1 MHYSKK
7 RNSTTK
13 LHLNK
18 YELIEEI
25 QNEEMNKEC
34 FDCGSENPEYI
45 SINNGIFLCKNCIYY
60 HYKFPDYIS
69 TLIKNNL
76 EILGEKELKYLFYGG
91 NKRLSNYMYI
101 KFPDLK
107 QYQPDIL
114 YKSDELKFYRNK
126 LATIVNE
133 SEMADNKLFLSQ
145 NNFYHSMT
153 DKRTKNKFGL
163 DENNN
168 LYNNND
174 LKRKYNYRKIPVN
187 KSRDLNEK
195 YSSKTERPLKSM
207 ANTTR
212 KQYKKRLI
220 PNRSPISR
228 NHVDSCKNSP
238 SLREN
243 RFFNESNY
251 FSNDPNSIKR
261 KTFEKIKYNTNNDRF
276 DCGNNSGN
284 YTNTNSMLNNSSND
298 DKYMNYSYK
307 GQNINYRN
315 YISNTI
321 NANSPNNNNLSV
333 NFKTENS
340 ERDSKS
346 PLVGKDYLGGVG
358 YNYNSKLSKYQ
369 SFYNK
374 YNFEIP
380 NKLVLSNQGNKSLIL
395 PSERVYSKPKLPKY
409 KVPESRNKKIRLN
422 SQILNDLDNKNYLT
436 IQNMNSDKIRKK
448 LWIKSSSPR
457 LFGKEGNSLSPD
469 FIFDSNKNTPLRL
482 DDLEQRNSIKENG
495 KNNFIFDKNKKYD
508 EIKIKYDINENGENL
523 VVKVEENNNNGE
535 INNEK
540 KENGMNENENNC
552 GNHHEFVNGN
562 ESNDNFVIN
571 GNNSQNKFIS
581 VKRKENESNTTNKLK
596 TEPLNKY
603 LNNVFSEK
611 PLDPINVMGNSNE
624 IKMQENDEINS
635 KDIINFLFSN
645 EHNIKQ
651 VNDRNKKIKNRHK
664 RNKKIVKR
672 EKEERLKME
681 KEEKIQKEREN
692 KQKMEEEER
701 KNQFKKKFTKKERLK
716 MIQEERLMM
725 EQEEI
730 KRKKEKENEDKVI
743 KEEAEEDEQ
752 DDDEIDQKPNEIEK
766 IEERLEE
773 EEMDLDENENEN
785 GEQKIEENNEDQKI
799 KQNNEEL
806 INENEEKEKEK
817 EKEKLKNEKEDFTK
831 TEVNNENNED
841 NTIVKEENLKREN
854 DNKIIIEENK
864 VKDSKDVDI
873 GENNI
878 IKNKDKD
885 KEKDKNEEENKKKTE
900 ITEIK
905 NDKINKNETKE
916 KIESKEDKKLYRNI
930 QIINK
935 INSKEFK
942 DKENEKKLFENKIN
956 KQINNRNKGNDER
969 KENASNGKSTNI
981 SSENKEFKDNKEIK
995 EIKENAHNYKT
1006 LDIDET
1012 FKNSIRNKY
1021 KRKRKLMNDSFN
1033 KSIV

>member
-18 YELIEEI
+18 NELIEEI

-60 HYKFPDYIS
+60 HYKFPDHIS
-69 TLIKNNL
+69 TLLKNNL
-76 EILGEKELKYLFYGG
+76 EMLGEKELKYLYYGG
-91 NKRLSNYMYI
+91 NKKLSNYMYI
-101 KFPDLK
+101 KFPNLK

-126 LATIVNE
+126 LSTIVNE
-133 SEMADNKLFLSQ
+133 SEMADNRLYLTQ
-145 NNFYHSMT
+145 NNFNHPMT
-153 DKRTKNKFGL
+153 DKRTKSKFGL

-174 LKRKYNYRKIPVN
+174 LKRKYNYRKIPNN
-187 KSRDLNEK
+187 KNYNLHEK
-195 YSSKTERPLKSM
+195 YSSKTERPIKS
-207 ANTTR
+207 TTR

-220 PNRSPISR
+220 PNHSPISI
-228 NHVDSCKNSP
+228 NKDESYQKTPN
-238 SLREN
+238 LREN

-251 FSNDPNSIKR
+251 SSNDLNSIKR
-261 KTFEKIKYNTNNDRF
+261 KTFERNKYNTNDKF
-276 DCGNNSGN
+276 EYGNNSGN
-284 YTNTNSMLNNSSND
+284 FTYNNSILNNSSND
-298 DKYMNYSYK
+298 DKYMNFSYR

-315 YISNTI
+315 YIRNTL
-321 NANSPNNNNLSV
+321 NTNSPISNNFYMD
-333 NFKTENS
+333 FKTENNEGS
-340 ERDSKS
+340 SKS
-346 PLVGKDYLGGVG
+346 PQVGKDYLGGMG
-358 YNYNSKLSKYQ
+358 YNYNGKLSKYQ

-374 YNFEIP
+374 YNFDIP
-380 NKLVLSNQGNKSLIL
+380 NKLVLSNQENKSLII
-395 PSERVYSKPKLPKY
+395 SSNRVYSKPKLPKY
-409 KVPESRNKKIRLN
+409 KVTESKNRKIRLD
-422 SQILNDLDNKNYLT
+422 SKILNDFDNNNYFT
-436 IQNMNSDKIRKK
+436 IQNINSDKIRKK
-448 LWIKSSSPR
+448 LWIKSGSPK
-457 LFGKEGNSLSPD
+457 LVGKGGNSLSPD
-469 FIFDSNKNTPLRL
+469 FNFDSNKNTPLRL
-482 DDLEQRNSIKENG
+482 DNIEQTNIIKENG
-495 KNNFIFDKNKKYD
+495 KNKKNKD
-508 EIKIKYDINENGENL
+508 IKINYDINQNGENL
-523 VVKVEENNNNGE
+523 VIKAERDNKNE
-535 INNEK
+535 IKGK
-540 KENGMNENENNC
+540 KENGMNENGNNS
-552 GNHHEFVNGN
+552 GNYHEFINGN

-571 GNNSQNKFIS
+571 GSNPQNRYLSVKEKEIESNTQNKF
-581 VKRKENESNTTNKLK
+581 KE
-596 TEPLNKY
+596 EPLNQY
-603 LNNVFSEK
+603 LNNELREK
-611 PLDPINVMGNSNE
+611 LLESKNKIGISNKIE
-624 IKMQENDEINS
+624 MRENDEINS
-635 KDIINFLFSN
+635 KDIINLLFSK
-645 EHNIKQ
+645 EHNIRQ
-651 VNDRNKKIKNRHK
+651 VNDRNKKIKSRHK
-664 RNKKIVKR
+664 RNRKIVKR
-672 EKEERLKME
+672 EKEERIKME
-681 KEEKIQKEREN
+681 KEEKIQKEIEN

-701 KNQFKKKFTKKERLK
+701 KNQFKKKFTKNERLK
-716 MIQEERLMM
+716 MIQKERLMM

-730 KRKKEKENEDKVI
+730 RRKREKENEDKII

-752 DDDEIDQKPNEIEK
+752 DDDEKDQKHIGIEK

-785 GEQKIEENNEDQKI
+785 GEPKIEENNEDQKI

-806 INENEEKEKEK
+806 INENEEK

-885 KEKDKNEEENKKKTE
+885 KDKDKEKDKNEEERKKKTE

-916 KIESKEDKKLYRNI
+916 KIVSKEDKELYRNI

-956 KQINNRNKGNDER
+956 KQINNRNKGNDGR

>member
-785 GEQKIEENNEDQKI
+785 GEPKIEENNEDQKI

-806 INENEEKEKEK
+806 INENEEK

-864 VKDSKDVDI
+864 MKDSKDVDI

-885 KEKDKNEEENKKKTE
+885 KDKDKEKDKNEEERKKKTE

-916 KIESKEDKKLYRNI
+916 KIESKEDKELYRNI

-956 KQINNRNKGNDER
+956 KQINNRNKGNDGR

-981 SSENKEFKDNKEIK
+981 SSENKEFKDNK

>member
-18 YELIEEI
+18 SELIEEI

-60 HYKFPDYIS
+60 HYKFPDHIS
-69 TLIKNNL
+69 TLLKNNL
-76 EILGEKELKYLFYGG
+76 KILGEKELKYLYYGG

-101 KFPDLK
+101 KFPNLK

-114 YKSDELKFYRNK
+114 YRSDELKFYRNK
-126 LATIVNE
+126 LSTIVNE
-133 SEMADNKLFLSQ
+133 SEMADNKLYLTQ

-153 DKRTKNKFGL
+153 EKRIKNKFSF

-174 LKRKYNYRKIPVN
+174 LKKKYNYRKIHIN
-187 KSRDLNEK
+187 KTRDLNEK
-195 YSSKTERPLKSM
+195 YSSKTERPIKS
-207 ANTTR
+207 TTDTNR

-220 PNRSPISR
+220 PNRSPTSR
-228 NHVDSCKNSP
+228 NYVESCDNTP
-238 SLREN
+238 NLREN
-243 RFFNESNY
+243 RFFNDSNY
-251 FSNDPNSIKR
+251 FSNDPNSLKR
-261 KTFEKIKYNTNNDRF
+261 KTFEKIKFNNNNDKC

-315 YISNTI
+315 FISNKI
-321 NANSPNNNNLSV
+321 NANSPNNNSFYL

-340 ERDSKS
+340 ERDSRS
-346 PLVGKDYLGGVG
+346 PIVGKDYIGAMGS
-358 YNYNSKLSKYQ
+358 NYNSNLSKYH

-380 NKLVLSNQGNKSLIL
+380 NKLVISNQGNKSLIL
-395 PSERVYSKPKLPKY
+395 PSNRVYSKPKLPKY
-409 KVPESRNKKIRLN
+409 KVTESRNKKIRLN
-422 SQILNDLDNKNYLT
+422 SQIMGDLDNNNYLT
-436 IQNMNSDKIRKK
+436 IQNMNTDKIRKK

-482 DDLEQRNSIKENG
+482 NELEQKDSIKENG
-495 KNNFIFDKNKKYD
+495 KNNFIFEKNKKYD
-508 EIKIKYDINENGENL
+508 EIKINYDENQNGENL
-523 VVKVEENNNNGE
+523 VVKDEKENKNNE
-535 INNEK
+535 INKEK
-540 KENGMNENENNC
+540 KENGMNENENNS
-552 GNHHEFVNGN
+552 GNHHEFINGN

-581 VKRKENESNTTNKLK
+581 VKRKENESNSTNKLK
-596 TEPLNKY
+596 SEPLNEY
-603 LNNVFSEK
+603 LNKEFSEK
-611 PLDPINVMGNSNE
+611 PLDSINLAGNSND
-624 IKMQENDEINS
+624 IKMRENDEINS
-635 KDIINFLFSN
+635 NDIINLLFSN
-645 EHNIKQ
+645 KHNIKQ

-664 RNKKIVKR
+664 RNKKIIKR

-692 KQKMEEEER
+692 KLKMEEEER

-730 KRKKEKENEDKVI
+730 KRRKEKENEDKVI

-752 DDDEIDQKPNEIEK
+752 DDDEIEQKPNEIEK
-766 IEERLEE
+766 IEERIEE
-773 EEMDLDENENEN
+773 EEMDLDEKENENEN
-785 GEQKIEENNEDQKI
+785 KEPKMEENNEENKN
-799 KQNNEEL
+799 KQINEEI
-806 INENEEKEKEK
+806 INENGEK
-817 EKEKLKNEKEDFTK
+817 EKEKLKNEKEVFAK
-831 TEVNNENNED
+831 TEENEKD
-841 NTIVKEENLKREN
+841 ENLKREN
-854 DNKIIIEENK
+854 NNKIIIEENIT
-864 VKDSKDVDI
+864 KDSK
-873 GENNI
+873 
-878 IKNKDKD
+878 
-885 KEKDKNEEENKKKTE
+885 NE
-900 ITEIK
+900 EIK
-905 NDKINKNETKE
+905 NEKESKKQSEIIKKKDDDMNKNKV
-916 KIESKEDKKLYRNI
+916 KGNIESEEDKKFDN
-930 QIINK
+930 
-935 INSKEFK
+935 
-942 DKENEKKLFENKIN
+942 ENEKKLFEIKIN
-956 KQINNRNKGNDER
+956 KPIHNRNKGNYR
-969 KENASNGKSTNI
+969 RRENASNGKSTNI
-981 SSENKEFKDNKEIK
+981 SSENKEIKDNKEN
-995 EIKENAHNYKT
+995 KENIQNYKT
-1006 LDIDET
+1006 VDIDET

-1033 KSIV
+1033 

>member
-18 YELIEEI
+18 YDLIEEI

-34 FDCGSENPEYI
+34 FDCGSGNPEYI
-45 SINNGIFLCKNCIYY
+45 SINNGIFLCNNCIYY
-60 HYKFPDYIS
+60 HYKFPDHIS

-76 EILGEKELKYLFYGG
+76 KALGEKELKYLYYGG

-101 KFPDLK
+101 KFPNLK

-114 YKSDELKFYRNK
+114 YRSDELKFYRNK
-126 LATIVNE
+126 LDTIVNE
-133 SEMADNKLFLSQ
+133 SEMADNKLYLSQ

-153 DKRTKNKFGL
+153 DKRIKNKFGF

-195 YSSKTERPLKSM
+195 YSSKTERPVKSM

-228 NHVDSCKNSP
+228 NHVDSTQYSP

-261 KTFEKIKYNTNNDRF
+261 KTFEKIKYNTNNDKF

-298 DKYMNYSYK
+298 DKFMNYSYK

-321 NANSPNNNNLSV
+321 NSHSPNNNNFYM
-333 NFKTENS
+333 NFKTEYN

-395 PSERVYSKPKLPKY
+395 PSDRVYSKPKLPKY
-409 KVPESRNKKIRLN
+409 KVTESRNKKIRLN
-422 SQILNDLDNKNYLT
+422 SQMLNDFDNRNYLT
-436 IQNMNSDKIRKK
+436 IRNMNTDKIRKK

-457 LFGKEGNSLSPD
+457 LLGKEGNSLSPD

-482 DDLEQRNSIKENG
+482 DDVEQRNSIKENG
-495 KNNFIFDKNKKYD
+495 KNNLIFDKNKKYD
-508 EIKIKYDINENGENL
+508 EIKIKYDVNQNGENL
-523 VVKVEENNNNGE
+523 VVKVEDDNNNGE
-535 INNEK
+535 NNNEK

-552 GNHHEFVNGN
+552 GNHHEFINGN

-581 VKRKENESNTTNKLK
+581 VKRNENESNSSNKVK
-596 TEPLNKY
+596 SEPLNKY

-611 PLDPINVMGNSNE
+611 PLDPINVMGNSDENN
-624 IKMQENDEINS
+624 MQENDEINS

-651 VNDRNKKIKNRHK
+651 VNERNNKIRNRHK

-681 KEEKIQKEREN
+681 KEEKIQKERE
-692 KQKMEEEER
+692 KKLKMEEEER

-752 DDDEIDQKPNEIEK
+752 DDDDEIDQKPNEIEK

-773 EEMDLDENENEN
+773 EEDEKDNENEN
-785 GEQKIEENNEDQKI
+785 GESKVEENNDDQKI
-799 KQNNEEL
+799 IQNNEEI
-806 INENEEKEKEK
+806 INENEEN
-817 EKEKLKNEKEDFTK
+817 EKLKNEKEILNK
-831 TEVNNENNED
+831 PEENNEEKD
-841 NTIVKEENLKREN
+841 ENLKREN
-854 DNKIIIEENK
+854 DNKIIIEENQ
-864 VKDSKDVDI
+864 VKDSKDEETMINVI
-873 GENNI
+873 ENNA

-885 KEKDKNEEENKKKTE
+885 KDKERDINEEERKKKTE
-900 ITEIK
+900 ITIIK
-905 NDKINKNETKE
+905 NDNINKNKIRE
-916 KIESKEDKKLYRNI
+916 KIESKEDKKLI
-930 QIINK
+930 ETVQIINK
-935 INSKEFK
+935 INSKELNN
-942 DKENEKKLFENKIN
+942 KENEKKLFENKIN
-956 KQINNRNKGNDER
+956 KQINNRNKGNDRR

-981 SSENKEFKDNKEIK
+981 SSENKEFKDNKEN
-995 EIKENAHNYKT
+995 KENVQNYKM

-1021 KRKRKLMNDSFN
+1021 KRKRKLMEDSFN
-1033 KSIV
+1033 QSNA